1 MAANAMEI
9 QLREACQLT
18 GASWAAWV
26 ERNASGWTLCATHN
40 LTPQKQNVLLTYLR
54 QPAIHRWLSGALTS
68 SRPRSRLM
76 GRNVAL
82 DCRRLFV
89 FNEPTSPRLVL
100 IGAQE
105 LAPTAQRI
113 WRLVAINCP
122 LRPLGDL
129 VGTELGQ
136 PVSFPISHS
145 LDRLLEVI
153 GQVVPYQ
160 GAWLAVRSGDILDIR
175 AQANCVEC
183 EQRQILLDDNP
194 LLRRLRQTR
203 SGVQV
208 NDLTPGWSLVPAIG
222 VPPSARVWAA
232 VPIVIGQRLIG
243 VLALWRETFFSTRE
257 WQLLNRLAAQMA
269 PEVEESIIFANIAE
283 HLGRLALLNDFVLT
297 VSSALNLE
305 QIAQRVFALL
315 RRAFRTDFISL
326 FLLSSDGAT
335 IRHYRHVDGEVV
347 LRTFPWQSISVLQA
361 MESGNVLRLDDLANS
376 PYRSMYEAA
385 RSAVFVPLR
394 YRQQVIGALGLES
407 NKPAAFSL
415 HDEHLLVVIAG
426 HLAGLVENGR
436 LRQEAEVRAR
446 NLGLIHEVVQQVI
459 GLNDVR
465 QVAQIAARLLA
476 RNFSYDLVLVA
487 RRGEGQEELEIIG
500 LGGEAEGRLVERKG
514 AFQQALN
521 AGLARRV
528 VLAGQSALVNDLGQE
543 LFHKPIEGWDVGA
556 EMCVPLR
563 EGEKISGV
571 IDVQSRR
578 KDAFTSNDL
587 LVLESLAG
595 VLATVLARV
604 EEYQKLQTAVHE
616 LQVARQELQAR
627 VASQRLA
634 ETRLIQAAKMAAVGE
649 MAAGIAHELNNPLTT
664 IAGFSELILEEL
676 PPDSTQRAD
685 LELILREAR
694 RARDVVRRLLDF
706 ARQSESVRTPA
717 DVNELIEE
725 TLALMKHLLHTSGVE
740 VVRDFA
746 AQLPYVSL
754 DRNQIKQVFLNL
766 FHNALHAMPTGGKL
780 LIRTQRRRREGRLWV
795 SVAVRD
801 TGIGIASEHLPRV
814 FEPFFTTRAHEGG
827 TGLGLSVSYGIVV
840 DHGGDIEVESEVGKG
855 SCFTVWF
862 PVEAL

>member
-18 GASWAAWV
+18 GAFWAAWV

-40 LTPQKQNVLLTYLR
+40 LTSKKRSALLEYLR
-54 QPAIHRWLSGALTS
+54 QPAIHLWLSGALTS
-68 SRPRSRLM
+68 SRPRSRLV
-76 GRNVAL
+76 GQDIPLN
-82 DCRRLFV
+82 CQRLFV
-89 FNEPTSPRLVL
+89 FNEPASSRLVL
-100 IGAQE
+100 IGAQG
-105 LAPTAQRI
+105 LTPTAQRI
-113 WRLVAINCP
+113 WRLVAMHCP
-122 LRPLGDL
+122 SRPLADL
-129 VGTELGQ
+129 AAMEVGQQISL
-136 PVSFPISHS
+136 PVLHS

-153 GQVVPYQ
+153 GQIIPYQ
-160 GAWLAVRSGDILDIR
+160 GAWLAVRSGDMLDVR
-175 AQANCVEC
+175 ARVNCLEC
-183 EQRQILLDDNP
+183 EQRQISLDDNP
-194 LLRRLRQTR
+194 LLRRVRQTR
-203 SGVQV
+203 AGVQV
-208 NDLTPGWSLVPAIG
+208 NHLAPEWSLVPTMG
-222 VPPSARVWAA
+222 VQPSARVWAA

-243 VLALWRETFFSTRE
+243 VLALWRETPFSARE
-257 WQLLNRLAAQMA
+257 WQLLNRLAAQIA
-269 PEVEESIIFANIAE
+269 PEVEESIVFANIAE

-315 RRAFRTDFISL
+315 RRAFHTDFISL

-335 IRHYRHVDGEVV
+335 ISHYRHVNGDVI
-347 LRTFPWQSISVLQA
+347 LRTSPWQSISILQA
-361 MESGNVLRLDDLANS
+361 MESGHVLRLDDIANS
-376 PYRSMYEAA
+376 PYRSVYETA
-385 RSAVFVPLR
+385 RSAIFVPLR

-407 NKPAAFSL
+407 SKPAAFSV
-415 HDEHLLVVIAG
+415 HDEHLLVVIAS

-446 NLGLIHEVVQQVI
+446 NLGLIHDVVQQVI

-465 QVAQIAARLLA
+465 QVAQIAAHLLA

-487 RRGEGQEELEIIG
+487 VRREEQEELEIIG
-500 LGGEAEGRLVERKG
+500 SGGEVEPQIAEKREEWQRV
-514 AFQQALN
+514 LN
-521 AGLARRV
+521 AGVARRV
-528 VLAGQSALVNDLGQE
+528 TFTGQSALVNDVKQE
-543 LFHKPIEGWDVGA
+543 LFYSHIEGWETGA
-556 EMCVPLR
+556 ELCVPLR
-563 EGEKISGV
+563 EGDKVSGV

-578 KDAFTSNDL
+578 KDAFTPNDL

-604 EEYQKLQTAVHE
+604 EEYQKLQTAVHQ
-616 LQVARQELQAR
+616 LQAARQELQER

-664 IAGFSELILEEL
+664 ISGFSELILEEL

-717 DVNELIEE
+717 NVNELIEE
-725 TLALMKHLLHTSGVE
+725 TLALMKHLLHTSGIE

-746 AQLPYVSL
+746 AQLPQVSL

-780 LIRTQRRRREGRLWV
+780 LIRTQRRRRDGRSWV
-795 SVAVRD
+795 SIAIRD
-801 TGIGIASEHLPRV
+801 TGMGIAPEHLPRV

-855 SCFTVWF
+855 SCFTVWL
-862 PVEAL
+862 PVEVL